1 MKLLK
6 NRCIFAVV
14 KLNFSPDSETFYWP
28 TQKHLSGDLFQFKQ
42 QPIVILL
49 DCSKLQLGRG
59 RLDDSVAAFRR
70 RLELFRELSLPMLKT
85 LDTEN
90 RLTIVDGDTDTPAVQ
105 DEFNRVVLQQIEHL
119 KRTGGMIVPEQTLA
133 KHQPLPPL
141 ANGTNPMI
149 PRVAGQYDTTIH
161 DLEADDGGADNP
173 LKPNGVPVNTI
184 SRQVAAAAIHHA
196 GGQQIANGGDAIA
209 GNVRTAI
216 PNGVTG
222 GARQLPVLNNKME
235 YTNINGPNVTGG
247 RPSRDTIRDMYANVE
262 SYPMDAHL

>member
-1 MKLLK
+1 M
-6 NRCIFAVV
+6 
-14 KLNFSPDSETFYWP
+14 
-28 TQKHLSGDLFQFKQ
+28 SGDLFQFKQ
-42 QPIVILL
+42 QPIVVLL

-90 RLTIVDGDTDTPAVQ
+90 RLSIVDGDTDTPAVQ
-105 DEFNRVVLQQIEHL
+105 EDFNRVVLQQIEHL
-119 KRTGGMIVPEQTLA
+119 KRTGGMIVPQQPLP
-133 KHQPLPPL
+133 KQQPLPPI

-149 PRVAGQYDTTIH
+149 PRVGGQYDATIH
-161 DLEADDGGADNP
+161 DLESDDGGADNP

-184 SRQVAAAAIHHA
+184 SRKVAAAAIHHA
-196 GGQQIANGGDAIA
+196 GGQQIANGGGAIP
-209 GNVRTAI
+209 GNLRAAI

-222 GARQLPVLNNKME
+222 GSRKVPVLKNKME
-235 YTNINGPNVTGG
+235 YTNVNGPNVAGG

-262 SYPMDAHL
+262 SYPTDAHL

>member
-1 MKLLK
+1 V
-6 NRCIFAVV
+6 RRSV
-14 KLNFSPDSETFYWP
+14 
-28 TQKHLSGDLFQFKQ
+28 GLFQFKQ
-42 QPIVILL
+42 QPNVILL

-105 DEFNRVVLQQIEHL
+105 EDFNRVVLQHIEHL
-119 KRTGGMIVPEQTLA
+119 KRTGGMIVPQQSLP
-133 KHQPLPPL
+133 KQQQQPLPPI

-149 PRVAGQYDTTIH
+149 PRAGGQYDATLH
-161 DLEADDGGADNP
+161 DIESDDGGADNP

-184 SRQVAAAAIHHA
+184 SRKVAAAAIHHA

-209 GNVRTAI
+209 ENLRATI
-216 PNGVTG
+216 PNGVAA
-222 GARQLPVLNNKME
+222 GARQVPMLNNKTE
-235 YTNINGPNVTGG
+235 YTNVNGPHVPGG